1 MHEQFKNDL
10 LMTLVGKANFSPNE
24 IETIM
29 MHFDIIAH
37 DYEITRK
44 ETAITVY
51 NQELPQLVKMFL
63 VCKSIEGFSEGTLY
77 NYTKHLTNF
86 FFAIQKSPEQ
96 VAANDVRVYL
106 FKYQQEREISNRS
119 LDKVRSCLASFYSWM
134 HIEGYIEKNPMLAV
148 NKIKYEK
155 KPRKPCTQTD
165 LEYLRMACKTP
176 KQKAILEVLYSTG
189 CRVGELVILK
199 KEDIDWQEKT
209 VHLFGKGK
217 KHRVSFLNAKAEVA
231 LKEYLNSRKDDKEWL
246 FVSDRSPY
254 NQMHSSGIQKII
266 REMAERASGNI
277 NKKVSPH
284 VLRHT
289 TATRMLENKADLSA
303 IQAVLGHSN
312 INTTMIYAHNT
323 LENVKLEHNKAVV

>member
-1 MHEQFKNDL
+1 M
-10 LMTLVGKANFSPNE
+10 
-24 IETIM
+24 
-29 MHFDIIAH
+29 
-37 DYEITRK
+37 
-44 ETAITVY
+44 
-51 NQELPQLVKMFL
+51 
-63 VCKSIEGFSEGTLY
+63 
-77 NYTKHLTNF
+77 
-86 FFAIQKSPEQ
+86 
-96 VAANDVRVYL
+96 
-106 FKYQQEREISNRS
+106 
-119 LDKVRSCLASFYSWM
+119 ASFYSWM

-199 KEDIDWQEKT
+199 KSDIDWQEKT

-231 LKEYLNSRKDDKEWL
+231 LKEYLNSRKDDNEYL
-246 FVSDRSPY
+246 FVSDRKPY
-254 NQMHSSGIQKII
+254 NEMHKSGIQKIM
-266 REMAERASGNI
+266 REMAERAGDNI

-289 TATRMLENKADLSA
+289 TATKLYESGVDLSS
-303 IQAVLGHSN
+303 IQTILGHQN
-312 INTTMIYAHNT
+312 INTTTIYTHNS
-323 LENVKLEHNKAVV
+323 LDHVKMEHRKAVI